1 MNALV
6 KEIRLA
12 FGMSQTEFADLLGS
26 KYATVNRWENGH
38 NRPGPK
44 TQERILELCLERGIP
59 VFDIIMKNIKAQI
72 NEVQPEPGRILLY
85 HGSKSGLQGEIQPRA
100 RKQCDFG
107 SGFYMGTDPMQP
119 LTLICDFENAKFYVV
134 SIEIENLSV
143 MDVPADLNWAFLVAY
158 HRGKMNNI
166 KGTAFY
172 EKYAAMMNGRDVI
185 IGSIANDRMF
195 VVLDDFFK
203 GNITDTALVQ
213 SLSALELG
221 RQYVAI
227 SEAGCRNVRVEKEIP
242 LTYFEKQVLKMK
254 SDENREMGVSLAEE
268 ICRKYRREGH
278 YFDEILEQSR
288 EVK

>member
-1 MNALV
+1 MNALM

-38 NRPGPK
+38 NRPGTK
-44 TQERILELCLERGIP
+44 TQEKILELCLERGVP
-59 VFDIIMKNIKAQI
+59 VFDIVMKNIMAQI
-72 NEVQPEPGRILLY
+72 HEVQPEPGRILLY

-119 LTLICDFENAKFYVV
+119 LTLICDFEDAKFYVV
-134 SIEIENLSV
+134 SMEIADLSV
-143 MDVPADLNWAFLVAY
+143 LDVPPDLNWAFLVAY

-172 EKYAAMMNGRDVI
+172 EKYASMMNGHDVI

-221 RQYVAI
+221 RQYVAV
-227 SEAGCRNVRVEKEIP
+227 SENGCRNVRIEKEIP

-254 SDENREMGVSLAEE
+254 SEENRVIGVSLAEE

-278 YFDEILEQSR
+278 YFDEILEQSQ

>member
-1 MNALV
+1 MNALM

-38 NRPGPK
+38 NRPGSK
-44 TQERILELCLERGIP
+44 TQERILELCLERGFP
-59 VFDIIMKNIKAQI
+59 VFDIVMKNIMAQI
-72 NEVQPEPGRILLY
+72 DEVQPEAGRILLY

-119 LTLICDFENAKFYVV
+119 LTLICDFEDAKFYVV
-134 SIEIENLSV
+134 SIEIKNLSV
-143 MDVPADLNWAFLVAY
+143 LDVPADLNWAFLVAY

-166 KGTAFY
+166 KGTTFY
-172 EKYAAMMNGRDVI
+172 EKYAAMMNGCDVI

-203 GNITDTALVQ
+203 GNITDIALVQ

-242 LTYFEKQVLKMK
+242 LTYFEKQVLKIK

>member
-1 MNALV
+1 MNALM

-26 KYATVNRWENGH
+26 KYATVNRWETGH
-38 NRPGPK
+38 NRPGSK
-44 TQERILELCLERGIP
+44 TQERILELCLERGFP
-59 VFDIIMKNIKAQI
+59 VFDIVMKNIMAQI
-72 NEVQPEPGRILLY
+72 DEVQPEAGRILLY

-119 LTLICDFENAKFYVV
+119 LTLICDFEDAKFYVV
-134 SIEIENLSV
+134 SIEIKNLSV
-143 MDVPADLNWAFLVAY
+143 LDVPADLNWAFLVAY

-166 KGTAFY
+166 KGTTFY
-172 EKYAAMMNGRDVI
+172 EKYAAMMNGCDVI

-203 GNITDTALVQ
+203 GNITDIALVQ

-242 LTYFEKQVLKMK
+242 LTYFEKQVLKIK

>member
-1 MNALV
+1 MNVLM

-12 FGMSQTEFADLLGS
+12 FGMSQTEFADLIGS

-38 NRPGPK
+38 NRPGRK
-44 TQERILELCLERGIP
+44 TQEIILELCLEQGFP
-59 VFDIIMKNIKAQI
+59 VFDMVMKNIMAQI
-72 NEVQPEPGRILLY
+72 DEVQPGPGRILLY

-119 LTLICDFENAKFYVV
+119 LTLICDFEDAKFYVV

-143 MDVPADLNWAFLVAY
+143 LDVPADLNWAFLVAY

-172 EKYAAMMNGRDVI
+172 EKYATMMNGRDVI

-213 SLSALELG
+213 SLAALELG
-221 RQYVAI
+221 RQYVAV
-227 SEAGCRNVRVEKEIP
+227 SAAGCRNVRVEKEIP

-254 SDENREMGVSLAEE
+254 SDKNREMGVSLAEE